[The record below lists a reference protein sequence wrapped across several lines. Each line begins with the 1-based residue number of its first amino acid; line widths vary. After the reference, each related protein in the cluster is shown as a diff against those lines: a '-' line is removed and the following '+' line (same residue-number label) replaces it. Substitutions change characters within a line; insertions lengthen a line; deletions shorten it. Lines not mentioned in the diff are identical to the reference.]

1 MDIETALK
9 KSLLAIPSING
20 GKLLERMLPTLRIP
34 GEQVVVLDQGSTDET
49 EDVCRKAGVV
59 LRQLGRP
66 HTYTEACNIGAEM
79 ARERG
84 CEFVF
89 VANNDIT
96 FTTDVMR
103 ELVGELL
110 KDPKLGIVAP
120 AQMIVDQAAGIRALA
135 YRVFWDLSSLTFAHD
150 FTPPTGN
157 TQRLEADFCELTM
170 VGVRMSVI
178 DEIGFLDNDY
188 GFYHEDADFGF
199 RLRNAGYTCAYLPNS
214 QIEHWHSSTFA
225 SQPSQRKLDYLEK
238 NKRLFAQKYLGYGVA
253 HRHHNSTE
261 ATSWNIINK
270 NLHPYLKRYG
280 LVNSSAPE
288 LIFSHPGARPFDY
301 LYTVWETSALPEPW
315 LTYRDH
321 YKMVMAPSRW
331 VTDVMKQMGFNHVH
345 YVPHGIESDVFQ
357 PWGPS
362 MRFLDGK
369 TFLWF
374 ASNQHRKGL
383 DVMIKAWQGFHRSR
397 PGAKLILMGTKILE
411 SMSAPDN
418 SRVWRNFRVAE
429 YLSQGISVYESISAM
444 DEEFLAT
451 IYRSVDFTVCSS
463 RSEGFGF
470 GVAESMACGTPSIFG
485 NFGGTAD
492 FVIPGALTY
501 DGLVSPAD
509 YADKGFGRIGN
520 WWEPSVEELTAKL
533 FEANDM
539 DAQRYTELS
548 EAGVRVVRTKFSW
561 RESSLAVRRALIAEN
576 QERRPVAALDSLAL
590 ARPTRTAGKNLLGS
604 AQAARPMKAGPHV
617 RWHGMLARGIRRG
630 GFFAT
635 FFADRLEQAGWKY
648 ALSASSK
655 HLVGPYFRARGQW
668 IKGRMKGNQLGQPG
682 ALSAP
687 TPIRLSKEPVEVRE
701 GVRFIGYVEG
711 ALGLGQSLR
720 ANMTAAETAGMEFAI
735 YPFRKGIETRMLGP
749 FMPHR
754 YDFDHAY
761 EVNVILVSCDQL
773 PAVYSS
779 VEPELLSQS
788 YNILC
793 PYWELPRAPEA
804 WREYLTHIHEIW
816 APNAFIAKAF
826 SHIFDGPIVVVPAA
840 MDDTGSDHPSR
851 AHYGLDEGR
860 FYFMFSFDYFS
871 SPARKNPLGVVKA
884 FQEAF
889 PRGDENVGLVIKSTG
904 APDHYREM
912 KAVIAEAMERDP
924 RIKLF
929 DENMPR
935 DEMLGLIHATDAY
948 VSLHRAEGFGLGMAE
963 ALTFGRIVIGTDFS
977 GNQDFLTEET
987 GYPVPYRLRP
997 LEPNEYH
1004 WSEGQSWAEPDHDAA
1019 VRIMRS
1025 VAANPAEGRRRG
1037 QAGQDRVL
1045 QRYSP
1050 VPVGEAMKER
1060 LDILFAE
1067 RRKGKASI
1075 E

>member
-1 MDIETALK
+1 
-9 KSLLAIPSING
+9 
-20 GKLLERMLPTLRIP
+20 
-34 GEQVVVLDQGSTDET
+34 
-49 EDVCRKAGVV
+49 
-59 LRQLGRP
+59 
-66 HTYTEACNIGAEM
+66 
-79 ARERG
+79 
-84 CEFVF
+84 
-89 VANNDIT
+89 
-96 FTTDVMR
+96 MR
-103 ELVGELL
+103 ELLAELL

-120 AQMIVDQAAGIRALA
+120 AQMIIDQAAGVRALA
-135 YRVFWDLSSLTFAHD
+135 YRSFWDLDSLTFAHD
-150 FTPPTGN
+150 FRTPAGN
-157 TQRLEADFCELTM
+157 TQRLESDFCELTM
-170 VGVRMSVI
+170 VGVRMSAI

-199 RLRNAGYTCAYLPNS
+199 RLRDAGYTCAYLPNS
-214 QIEHWHSSTFA
+214 QIEHWTSSTFS

-238 NKRLFAQKYLGYGVA
+238 NKRLFAQKFLGHAVA

-261 ATSWNIINK
+261 ASSWNIINK

-301 LYTVWETSALPEPW
+301 LYTVWETTALPEPW
-315 LTYRDH
+315 LTYKDH

-331 VTDVMKQMGFNHVH
+331 VTDVMKQTGFNRVH

-357 PWGPS
+357 PWGHS
-362 MRFLDGK
+362 MRFSDGK

-383 DVMIKAWQGFHRSR
+383 DVMIKAWQAFYRSR
-397 PGAKLILMGTKILE
+397 PGARLILMGTKILDA
-411 SMSAPDN
+411 MSAPEN
-418 SRVWRNFRVAE
+418 SRVWHNFRVAE
-429 YLSQGISVYESISAM
+429 YPTQGIYVYESIAPM

-501 DGLVSPAD
+501 EGLVSPGD
-509 YADKGFGRIGN
+509 YFDKGFGRVGN
-520 WWEPSVEELTAKL
+520 WWEPSVEQLTAKL

-539 DAQRYTELS
+539 DAQRYTALS
-548 EAGVRVVRTKFSW
+548 EAGVRTVRTKFSW
-561 RESSLAVRRALIAEN
+561 RESALAVRRALIAEN
-576 QERRPVAALDSLAL
+576 QEKLPVAALGSIAL
-590 ARPTRTAGKNLLGS
+590 TRPGRAAGKGLLASSQG
-604 AQAARPMKAGPHV
+604 AARPVRVGPHV

-630 GFFAT
+630 GFFAQ

-668 IKGRMKGNQLGQPG
+668 LKGRMQGKRQVQPG
-682 ALSAP
+682 AWSAP
-687 TPIRLSKEPVEVRE
+687 TPIRVSTKPEELRD

-720 ANMTAAETAGMEFAI
+720 ANLMAAETAGMQFAI
-735 YPFRKGIETRMLGP
+735 YPFRKGIETRMIGP
-749 FMPHR
+749 YMPNR
-754 YDFDHAY
+754 YDFDHPY
-761 EVNVILVSCDQL
+761 KVNVILVACDQL
-773 PAVYSS
+773 PTVYGSLD
-779 VEPELLSQS
+779 PALYSQS

-793 PYWELPRAPEA
+793 TYWELPRAPEA
-804 WREYLTHIHEIW
+804 WRDYLAHIDEIW
-816 APNAFIAKAF
+816 APNQFIAKAF

-840 MDDTGSDHPSR
+840 MDDTGSDHPGR
-851 AHYGLDEGR
+851 VHYGLDEGR

-871 SPARKNPLGVVKA
+871 SPARKNPLGVVRA

-904 APDHYREM
+904 APDQGHEVKM
-912 KAVIAEAMERDP
+912 AIAEAMERDP

-935 DEMLGLIHATDAY
+935 EEMLGLIHASDAY

-987 GYPVPYRLRP
+987 GYPVPFRMRP
-997 LEPNEYH
+997 LQPGEYH

-1025 VAANPAEGRRRG
+1025 VAANPMEGRQRAK
-1037 QAGQDRVL
+1037 AGRERVL

-1050 VPVGEAMKER
+1050 VPVGQAMRER
-1060 LDILFAE
+1060 LDEIQTKFRTGE
-1067 RRKGKASI
+1067 
-1075 E
+1075 

>member
-1 MDIETALK
+1 MDIETALRK
-9 KSLLAIPSING
+9 TLLAIPSING

-34 GEQVVVLDQGSTDET
+34 GELVVVLDQGSTDET
-49 EDVCRKAGVV
+49 EEVCRKAGVV

-103 ELVGELL
+103 ELLAELL
-110 KDPKLGIVAP
+110 KDPDLGIVAP
-120 AQMIVDQAAGIRALA
+120 SQMIIDQAAGIRALA
-135 YRVFWDLSSLTFAHD
+135 YRVFWDLDTLTFAHD

-157 TQRLEADFCELTM
+157 TRRLEADFCELTM

-199 RLRNAGYTCAYLPNS
+199 RLRDAGYTCAYLPHS

-225 SQPSQRKLDYLEK
+225 AQPSQRKLDYLEK
-238 NKRLFAQKYLGYGVA
+238 NRRLFAQKFLGYGVA

-301 LYTVWETSALPEPW
+301 LYTVWETTALPEPW
-315 LTYRDH
+315 LTYKDH

-331 VTDVMKQMGFNHVH
+331 VTDVMKQMGFNRVH

-362 MRFLDGK
+362 MRFSDSK

-383 DVMIKAWQGFHRSR
+383 DVMIKAWQAFHRSR
-397 PGAKLILMGTKILE
+397 PGSKLILMGTKILE

-429 YLSQGISVYESISAM
+429 YLSQGIVVYESIASM

-492 FVIPGALTY
+492 FAIAGSLTY
-501 DGLVSPAD
+501 EGLVSPAD
-509 YADKGFGRIGN
+509 YFDKGFGRVGN
-520 WWEPSVEELTAKL
+520 WWEPSVEQLTAKL

-539 DAQRYTELS
+539 DAQRYAELS
-548 EAGVRVVRTKFSW
+548 EAGVRAVRTKFSW

-576 QERRPVAALDSLAL
+576 QERRPVTALDSLAF
-590 ARPTRTAGKNLLGS
+590 ARPARPARKNPLAS
-604 AQAARPMKAGPHV
+604 AQAARPVGPHV

-630 GFFAT
+630 GFLAT

-668 IKGRMKGNQLGQPG
+668 IKGRLPGQRQAQHG
-682 ALSAP
+682 ALATP
-687 TPIRLSKEPVEVRE
+687 TPIRVSTQPKAVRE

-720 ANMTAAETAGMEFAI
+720 ANMTAAETAGMDFAI
-735 YPFRKGIETRMLGP
+735 YPFRKGIETRMIGP

-754 YDFDHAY
+754 YDFEQPY
-761 EVNVILVSCDQL
+761 EVNVILVACDQL

-779 VEPELLSQS
+779 LDPALLSQS

-804 WREYLTHIHEIW
+804 WREYLAQIHEIW

-826 SHIFDGPIVVVPAA
+826 SHIFDGPIVIVPAA
-840 MDDTGSDHPSR
+840 MDDTGSDHPAR

-871 SPARKNPLGVVKA
+871 SPARKNPLGVLRA
-884 FQEAF
+884 FREAF
-889 PRGDENVGLVIKSTG
+889 PRGDENVGLVIKSVG
-904 APDHYREM
+904 APDHFREI
-912 KAVIAEAMERDP
+912 KSEIAEAIERDP

-935 DEMLGLIHATDAY
+935 DEMLGLIHASDSY

-977 GNQDFLTEET
+977 GNQDFLSEET

-997 LEPNEYH
+997 LQPDEYH

-1019 VRIMRS
+1019 VRIMRI
-1025 VAANPAEGRRRG
+1025 VAANPAEGLRRG
-1037 QAGQDRVL
+1037 KAGQDRVL

-1050 VPVGEAMKER
+1050 VPVGESMRER
-1060 LDILFAE
+1060 LDVLFAE
-1067 RRKGKASI
+1067 RRKGKARI